1 MANFG
6 DKGDF
11 ASHNTRRTSTA
22 NNRPFG
28 EFAALNRLHLSG
40 IQAKP
45 RRLVRDRPFGQSVL
59 ASLEEV
65 TVGKWMVH
73 LTGSSLEK
81 VNG

>member
-1 MANFG
+1 MPFMPARIISPRRLTGFAN
-6 DKGDF
+6 
-11 ASHNTRRTSTA
+11 
-22 NNRPFG
+22 P
-28 EFAALNRLHLSG
+28 LQLSG

-73 LTGSSLEK
+73 LAGSSLEK